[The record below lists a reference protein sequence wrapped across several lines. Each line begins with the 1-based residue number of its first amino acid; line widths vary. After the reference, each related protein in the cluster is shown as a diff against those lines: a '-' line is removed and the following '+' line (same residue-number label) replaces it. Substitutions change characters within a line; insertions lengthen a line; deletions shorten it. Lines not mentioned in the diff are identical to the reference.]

1 MEKEQIQRLLVVVK
15 DASDQFGGIY
25 TRIWNSIRKEPE
37 SGSNVAFLSI
47 YQGCRDAMDF
57 AIAYEMPEISI
68 NTKYNTSRTGTR
80 FR

>member
-1 MEKEQIQRLLVVVK
+1 MEKEQLQRLLGVVK

-25 TRIWNSIRKEPE
+25 TRIWDSIRNEPE

-47 YQGCRDAMDF
+47 YKACQDAMDF
-57 AIAYEMPEISI
+57 AMAYEMPETSI
-68 NTKYNTSRTGTR
+68 DTRYNTSRTGTR